1 MLKNLAQSGHTKHLL
16 ARPFVLL
23 TVVYSHDGYGFDTSW
38 HGYLAASTMS
48 TILWMAYYHV
58 IHVASEGWVRA
69 LSLSFALLI
78 SGAEATA
85 LYLHKG
91 HTELPGYAEAKAEYD
106 RKLDG
111 YNTAFA
117 AWKHR
122 IQQAQDRDAKTL
134 EAATKGIAEIEA
146 NGKLTS
152 QRARVDALT
161 TSIASVGSTKP
172 EPAPD
177 FVLKEP
183 MRQYEWNT
191 AWAFTVALLVSLPPI
206 SFILLH
212 LFGRRTV
219 TVARVPD
226 LGGETV
232 QDSVEKVV
240 QTTESNDSFADPF
253 KATPDP
259 VEATPDPVEEKQVVT
274 DVPMFTCPVCSKQVV
289 FDRKDRTTCGS
300 NACKKVLYRQ
310 RKTKSQLNVV
320 SIRSK
325 K

>member
-1 MLKNLAQSGHTKHLL
+1 MNLTLAQSGHTKHLL
-16 ARPFVLL
+16 AIPFVLL

-38 HGYLAASTMS
+38 HGYLAAATMS

-134 EAATKGIAEIEA
+134 EAATKGLAEIEA

-232 QDSVEKVV
+232 HRTLESTGTVALEMPEIIPENGNTSSVPSV
-240 QTTESNDSFADPF
+240 P
-253 KATPDP
+253 PP
-259 VEATPDPVEEKQVVT
+259 EKQEVNKPT
-274 DVPMFTCPVCSKQVV
+274 FTCPVCGESTELKRADQ
-289 FDRKDRTTCGS
+289 TTCGKS
-300 NACKKVLYRQ
+300 KC
-310 RKTKSQLNVV
+310 RKGLMKMRKSKSQLNVV